1 MTSKDQDAAL
11 AALLSEY
18 GNTVSPADAR
28 ILRRAEIALR
38 RWGERCCMGVIYR
51 EEDTGIP
58 CDESGEPVPDLERRA
73 LERIAKVCHRL
84 GFVFYHQTDPRG
96 ASLYVGPAD
105 RLPGPI
111 DQYYNRLTCCALAP
125 WVVQKFLNSRKFQDR
140 AS

>member
-1 MTSKDQDAAL
+1 MQKKSTDQDAAL
-11 AALLSEY
+11 AALLLSQY
-18 GNTVSPADAR
+18 GSTVTHAEAR

-51 EEDTGIP
+51 DEDTGIP

-96 ASLYVGPAD
+96 ASLYVGTAD

-125 WVVQKFLNSRKFQDR
+125 WVVKKMMDR
-140 AS
+140 AN